1 MSEVHLQPVLLGA
14 AEQGGELGQGGL
26 PLGVRVVVQGG
37 QQLLL
42 FPGGEQVGVGGAARH
57 EGDAAVFARGRAH
70 RYPGGRQGVNLPVDG
85 THRYLEH
92 LGQLRS
98 GDAVVLQ
105 QQGENLNESIG
116 GHSFTS

>member
-1 MSEVHLQPVLLGA
+1 MGEVHLQPVLFGA

-70 RYPGGRQGVNLPVDG
+70 RNSGGRQGVNLPVDG

-92 LGQLRS
+92 LGQLGS